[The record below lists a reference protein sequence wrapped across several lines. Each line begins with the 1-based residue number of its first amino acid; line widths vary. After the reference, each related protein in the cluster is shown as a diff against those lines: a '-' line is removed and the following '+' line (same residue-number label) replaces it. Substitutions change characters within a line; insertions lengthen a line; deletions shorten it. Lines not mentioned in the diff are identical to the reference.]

1 MYRYVLPIDIFY
13 LYATGRSLLVK
24 DLINDLERIA
34 GQWEQFG
41 AYLGVPL
48 AELKKIH
55 NNVTG
60 RDTLT
65 DYCFANVI
73 NVWLESDEKNVTK
86 EFLVKAIDNI
96 GNHKLAVEV
105 QHKSKYFVLEHTLF
119 PGSLSTFN
127 INCPCNSFNYC
138 LKWTDL
144 HELFNFGKLCSQDLK
159 YSHTL

>member
-1 MYRYVLPIDIFY
+1 M
-13 LYATGRSLLVK
+13 
-24 DLINDLERIA
+24 
-34 GQWEQFG
+34 
-41 AYLGVPL
+41 PL

-105 QHKSKYFVLEHTLF
+105 QQKSKYFVLVHTLF
-119 PGSLSTFN
+119 PDSLLSLC
-127 INCPCNSFNYC
+127 NCCKCC
-138 LKWTDL
+138 LKWTVFCEFSKGPL
-144 HELFNFGKLCSQDLK
+144 VHPLGIAKI
-159 YSHTL
+159 